1 MKVPFV
7 NLQAQHN
14 AIREELNQA
23 IKNIIDNT
31 AFILGSEV
39 ELFEKEFAQYCNAK
53 NAAGVGNGTEALQ
66 LALLAKGIKHGDEV
80 ITVGNTF
87 FATAEAISHCNAVPV
102 FVEIE
107 KDSYNMDPAKIEKA
121 ITKKTKAIVPV
132 HLYGQPADMKPIMEI
147 AEKHSLALVED
158 CCQAHGAEYN
168 GKKVPVSGTG
178 CFSFYPA
185 KNLGAIGESGIV
197 VSNDEELVEKVKLLR
212 AHGEKPKNV
221 HSVIGYNYRM
231 EGIQAAALRVK
242 LGHLD
247 KWIECRRKNAKL
259 YNKALDES
267 LVAKPVEKDYAR
279 HAYHLYVIQADKRDE
294 LRAFFDSVGIG
305 SGIHYTTPI
314 HLQPAYA
321 FLKKGRG
328 NLPVTEK
335 AMQRI
340 VSLPMF
346 PELTREQ
353 IEFVAEQIRA
363 FYSKKQ
369 A

>member
-23 IKNIIDNT
+23 IKNVIDNT

-39 ELFEKEFAQYCNAK
+39 ELFEKEFAQYCGAK

-66 LALLAKGIKHGDEV
+66 LALLAKGIKQGDEV

-107 KDSYNMDPAKIEKA
+107 KDSYNMDPSKIEKA

-147 AEKHSLALVED
+147 AEKHGLALIED
-158 CCQAHGAEYN
+158 CCQSHGAEYN
-168 GKKVPVSGTG
+168 GKKVPVGGTG

-197 VSNDEELVEKVKLLR
+197 VSNDEALVEKVKLLR

-221 HSVIGYNYRM
+221 HSVIGFNYRM

-242 LGHLD
+242 LRHLD
-247 KWIECRRKNAKL
+247 NWIERRRKNAKH
-259 YNKALDES
+259 YNQALS
-267 LVAKPVEKDYAR
+267 QSNVAVPVEKSYAK
-279 HAYHLYVIQADKRDE
+279 HVYHLYVVQAERRDE
-294 LRAFFDSVGIG
+294 LRAFLDSAGIG
-305 SGIHYTTPI
+305 TGVHYLTPI
-314 HLQPAYA
+314 YLQQAYA
-321 FLKKGRG
+321 FLKMKNGS
-328 NLPVTEK
+328 LPVTEK

-346 PELTREQ
+346 PELKREE
-353 IEFVAEQIRA
+353 IDFVAGQIGEFFA
-363 FYSKKQ
+363 KKN
-369 A
+369 